1 MRIVGVGCGPGML
14 TEEAIAAIREARV
27 VFGSGRAIEC
37 AAAYIPAGAEVH
49 RVSSFDDI
57 PEGGAGTV
65 VLSTGDPMLSGLGY
79 LVGDVI
85 PGISSLQ
92 VASARLRVPLARI
105 AMVDAHGR
113 DHAGACRKALSL
125 VMDGQIVFMLTEPGF
140 DIPALSQALSVTE
153 GVRIAVC
160 ERLGYPDE
168 RIAYGTPQEPPVPRS
183 GLYVLMCGRF

>member
-27 VFGSGRAIEC
+27 VYGSGRAIEC

-49 RVSSFDDI
+49 RVGSFDNI
-57 PEGGAGTV
+57 PTGGAGTV

-79 LVGDVI
+79 LDGEVI

-92 VASARLRVPLARI
+92 VASARLRVPLALI
-105 AMVDAHGR
+105 TVVDAHGR
-113 DHAGACRKALSL
+113 DHTGACRKAVSL
-125 VMDGQIVFMLTEPGF
+125 VMEGQVVFMLTEPGF
-140 DIPALSQALSVTE
+140 DIEALGQALSEAE

-168 RIAYGTPQEPPVPRS
+168 RIACGTPQEPPEPRS
-183 GLYVLMCGRF
+183 GLYVLVCGRF